1 MKRGKRLSFGDI
13 QRLIRD
19 REGGVAVMTAVTMT
33 SLLGAAG
40 LGTEAT
46 LWYVAERNQQGA
58 TDAAAFTAAT
68 AEAAGQSST
77 AFKAAATAVA
87 KQYGFTA
94 SCTQSGSQSFG
105 VCINNPPAS
114 GPNTGNS
121 QAIEVI
127 ISEKQPLMFASLFL
141 SSQPTISARAVAA
154 PSAATGGTGA
164 ANCIIALDKGKV
176 TDVNDTGNSTLNMQ
190 QCNLQINSTSADA
203 LNMSGSVTI
212 NAKTVSIVG
221 NYETSGSATLNAS
234 GGVTTGGSAMADP
247 YANVSIPALWRLQP
261 DRAPRRRGEVDLG
274 DARHP
279 LCLLQWTQRLGHGQ
293 PCAGAGGLHHQCRQ
307 LRRLG
312 HARP

>member
-1 MKRGKRLSFGDI
+1 NSAGRPAMKRGKRLSFGDI

-68 AEAAGQSST
+68 AESAGQSAT

-94 SCTQSGSQSFG
+94 SCTQSGAQSFG

-127 ISEKQPLMFASLFL
+127 IEAKQPLMFGSLFM
-141 SSQPTISARAVAA
+141 SSKQTIAARAVA
-154 PSAATGGTGA
+154 T
-164 ANCIIALDKGKV
+164 
-176 TDVNDTGNSTLNMQ
+176 
-190 QCNLQINSTSADA
+190 
-203 LNMSGSVTI
+203 
-212 NAKTVSIVG
+212 
-221 NYETSGSATLNAS
+221 
-234 GGVTTGGSAMADP
+234 
-247 YANVSIPALWRLQP
+247 
-261 DRAPRRRGEVDLG
+261 
-274 DARHP
+274 
-279 LCLLQWTQRLGHGQ
+279 
-293 PCAGAGGLHHQCRQ
+293 
-307 LRRLG
+307 
-312 HARP
+312 